1 MKKIKIVLLGK
12 TGQIGSVLGKKLK
25 KNNYVKCL
33 SRKDLELI
41 NLSSIEKKLNK
52 LKPNILINAAAYT
65 KVAEAEKNKKL
76 CRKVNATSVKKIA
89 QWAYKN
95 NCFLLHYST
104 DYVFDG
110 KNKRSWKENDK
121 PKPINT
127 YGKSKLEGEK
137 FIISSN
143 CKYLILRIN
152 WVYADNGENF
162 PKKIIE
168 KIKKENEIYVVNDQI
183 GTPNHAEFIS
193 DVTIRILK
201 KIIKHPNTNPKI
213 LHLSARGYTTHYKLA
228 KKIYKKLNNK
238 YKKIKITPI
247 STNKLPEKIN
257 RPLNSKLNINALEN
271 FLDSKLPNWELIFS
285 KKLNKIIKNY
295 DN

>member
-25 KNNYVKCL
+25 KNNFIKCL
-33 SRKDLELI
+33 SRKDLELS
-41 NLSSIEKKLNK
+41 NLSSIGKKLDI

-65 KVAEAEKNKKL
+65 NVAGAEKNKKL
-76 CRKVNATSVKKIA
+76 CHKINAASVKKIA
-89 QWAYKN
+89 QWACKN
-95 NCFLLHYST
+95 SCFLLHYST

-110 KNKRSWKENDK
+110 KNKKPWKENDK
-121 PKPINT
+121 TNPINT

-152 WVYADNGENF
+152 WVYSDKGENF
-162 PKKIIE
+162 PKKI
-168 KIKKENEIYVVNDQI
+168 
-183 GTPNHAEFIS
+183 
-193 DVTIRILK
+193 LK
-201 KIIKHPNTNPKI
+201 KIIKYPNTNPKI
-213 LHLSARGYTTHYKLA
+213 LHLSARGYTTYYKIA

-238 YKKIKITPI
+238 YKKIKIAPI
-247 STNKLPEKIN
+247 STNKLPGKMK
-257 RPLNSKLNINALEN
+257 RPLNSKFNVNALEN
-271 FLDSKLPNWELIFS
+271 FLDFKLPSWELIFS
-285 KKLNKIIKNY
+285 KRINKIIKNY

>member
-25 KNNYVKCL
+25 KNNFIKCL
-33 SRKDLELI
+33 SRKDLELS
-41 NLSSIEKKLNK
+41 NLSSIGKKLDK

-65 KVAEAEKNKKL
+65 NVAGAEKNKKL
-76 CRKVNATSVKKIA
+76 CHKINAASVKKIA
-89 QWAYKN
+89 QWACKN
-95 NCFLLHYST
+95 SCFLLHYST

-110 KNKRSWKENDK
+110 KNKKPWKENDK
-121 PKPINT
+121 TNPINT

-152 WVYADNGENF
+152 WVYSDKGENF

-183 GTPNHAEFIS
+183 GTPNHAEFIT
-193 DVTIRILK
+193 DITIRILK

-213 LHLSARGYTTHYKLA
+213 LHLSARGYTTYYKIA

-238 YKKIKITPI
+238 YKKIKIAPI
-247 STNKLPEKIN
+247 STNKLPGKMK
-257 RPLNSKLNINALEN
+257 RPLNSKFNVNALEN
-271 FLDSKLPNWELIFS
+271 FLDFKLPSWELIFS

>member
-25 KNNYVKCL
+25 KNNFIKCL
-33 SRKDLELI
+33 SRKDLELS
-41 NLSSIEKKLNK
+41 NLSSIGKKLDK

-65 KVAEAEKNKKL
+65 NVAGAEKNKKL
-76 CRKVNATSVKKIA
+76 CHKINATSVKKIA
-89 QWAYKN
+89 QWACKN
-95 NCFLLHYST
+95 SCFLLHYST

-110 KNKRSWKENDK
+110 KNKKPWKENDK
-121 PKPINT
+121 TNPINT

-152 WVYADNGENF
+152 WVYSDKGENF

-183 GTPNHAEFIS
+183 GTPNHAEFIT
-193 DVTIRILK
+193 DITIRILK
-201 KIIKHPNTNPKI
+201 KIIKYPNTNPKI
-213 LHLSARGYTTHYKLA
+213 LHLSARGYTTYYKIA

-238 YKKIKITPI
+238 YKKIKIAPI
-247 STNKLPEKIN
+247 STNKLPGKMK
-257 RPLNSKLNINALEN
+257 RPLNSKFNVNALEN
-271 FLDSKLPNWELIFS
+271 FLDFKLPSWELIFS